1 MFLDTLDRVILQKSE
16 IMRFHS
22 PMRMLFCILLW
33 LFEEL
38 LICSSDPLPSDI
50 TTGFA
55 VDLYHAIR
63 SMQKDQNLICS
74 PMSVSLGLGMTELGA
89 RGTTLQQLRKVLH
102 FDKTQEGTEFSLLKQ
117 QSKIISSSSRQ
128 YSLKLANAIY
138 IQDEFHLTEQYLH
151 SSQEFFHNAIKKVNF
166 QDSVSTANIIN
177 KWIAN
182 QTEGKI
188 QNLVTSQS
196 LNALTKMVLVNA
208 IYFKGTWKH
217 KFNSAHTRLMK
228 FVKQDGCVSDIPM
241 MYQQVMSR
249 FGYFTAGKISYQV
262 VEVPYIGDE
271 ASIFLALPAEG
282 TDLTELEKLITPQ
295 LIHNWLSTMSEEDIE
310 INLPRFTIQQR
321 LDLKE
326 PFGVLNVTEIFGS
339 ECDLSGITESSDLYI
354 SQAVHQAFIEIN
366 EEGSEAAASS
376 GMTAAI
382 MSLPRHKF
390 MANRP
395 FVFLI
400 RSNLTGSI
408 LFIGRV
414 MDPEGVNSYGRDKDA
429 L

>member
-1 MFLDTLDRVILQKSE
+1 
-16 IMRFHS
+16 MRF
-22 PMRMLFCILLW
+22 
-33 LFEEL
+33 
-38 LICSSDPLPSDI
+38 
-50 TTGFA
+50 
-55 VDLYHAIR
+55 R
-63 SMQKDQNLICS
+63 SW
-74 PMSVSLGLGMTELGA
+74 
-89 RGTTLQQLRKVLH
+89 
-102 FDKTQEGTEFSLLKQ
+102 TEFSLLKE
-117 QSKIISSSSRQ
+117 QSKILSSRSRQ

-138 IQDEFHLTEQYLH
+138 IQDEFHLTEQYLQ
-151 SSQEFFHNAIKKVNF
+151 SSQEFFDNAIKKVNF
-166 QDSVSTANIIN
+166 QDSVSAANIIN

-182 QTEGKI
+182 QTKGKI

-196 LNALTKMVLVNA
+196 LNALTKLVLVNA
-208 IYFKGTWKH
+208 IYFKGTWKY
-217 KFNSAHTRLMK
+217 KFNSAHTRLLK
-228 FVKQDGCVSDIPM
+228 FVKQDGCVSDVPM

-262 VEVPYIGDE
+262 VELPYIGDE

-295 LIHNWLSTMSEEDIE
+295 LIHNWFSTMTEEDIE

-354 SQAVHQAFIEIN
+354 SEAVHQAFIEIN
-366 EEGSEAAASS
+366 EDGSEAAASS
-376 GMTAAI
+376 GLLLLAI

-390 MANRP
+390 MANHP

-429 L
+429 LSEEDLSELLTFDLSGPSTARNSVSAGINERTIEVQPLHPISKGGALIDSSLREQVGAESREKRFPGKREQLQSSWTWAESPQEERG